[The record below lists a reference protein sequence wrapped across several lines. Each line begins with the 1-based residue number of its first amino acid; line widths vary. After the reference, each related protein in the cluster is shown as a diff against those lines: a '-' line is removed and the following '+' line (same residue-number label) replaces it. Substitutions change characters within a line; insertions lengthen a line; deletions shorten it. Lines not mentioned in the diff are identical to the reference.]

1 MTQEALTNEEWKD
14 FYQVMND
21 MILSKVGNKPTKE
34 NRFNMDQQEISS
46 LIKLQE
52 EVRQVNQAEMERRKQ
67 DPYGA
72 RKVIKEILDREMV
85 NHPDHYQGS
94 GGMEVIDIIE
104 NYDLGFSL
112 GNAIKYILRSNKK
125 GSAKQ
130 DLKKAIWYI
139 NREIS
144 NLVEEEEDCED
155 V

>member
-1 MTQEALTNEEWKD
+1 MAAQE
-14 FYQVMND
+14 
-21 MILSKVGNKPTKE
+21 NKPRE
-34 NRFNMDQQEISS
+34 S
-46 LIKLQE
+46 LDEFKAKLQKVTDWYSANKDILKMTAKE
-52 EVRQVNQAEMERRKQ
+52 RLEMDERGQ
-67 DPYGA
+67 MDIDDPYGA
-72 RKVIKEILDREMV
+72 RKVMKQILDREMV

-125 GSAKQ
+125 SNAKQ

-144 NLVEEEEDCED
+144 NLVEEDCED
-155 V
+155 L

>member
-1 MTQEALTNEEWKD
+1 MAAQE
-14 FYQVMND
+14 
-21 MILSKVGNKPTKE
+21 NKPRE
-34 NRFNMDQQEISS
+34 S
-46 LIKLQE
+46 LDEFKAKLQKVTDWYSANKDILKMTAKE
-52 EVRQVNQAEMERRKQ
+52 RLEMDERGQ
-67 DPYGA
+67 MDIDDPYGA
-72 RKVIKEILDREMV
+72 RKVAKQITEREMV

-139 NREIS
+139 NREMS
-144 NLVEEEEDCED
+144 NLVEEEDCED
-155 V
+155 L

>member
-1 MTQEALTNEEWKD
+1 MARQEINQLEEEMHQEAIARKKKAMQEMDERG
-14 FYQVMND
+14 Q
-21 MILSKVGNKPTKE
+21 LS
-34 NRFNMDQQEISS
+34 
-46 LIKLQE
+46 QE
-52 EVRQVNQAEMERRKQ
+52 EINHRLE

-72 RKVIKEILDREMV
+72 RKVMKQILDREMV

-125 GSAKQ
+125 GSANQ

-139 NREIS
+139 NREMN
-144 NLVEEEEDCED
+144 NLVEEEDCED
-155 V
+155 L

>member
-1 MTQEALTNEEWKD
+1 MAAQE
-14 FYQVMND
+14 
-21 MILSKVGNKPTKE
+21 NKPRE
-34 NRFNMDQQEISS
+34 S
-46 LIKLQE
+46 LDEFKAKLQKVTDWYSANKDILKMTAKE
-52 EVRQVNQAEMERRKQ
+52 RLEMDERGQ
-67 DPYGA
+67 MDTDDPYGA
-72 RKVIKEILDREMV
+72 RKVMKQILDREMV

-112 GNAIKYILRSNKK
+112 GNAIKYILRSNNK

-144 NLVEEEEDCED
+144 NLVEEEDCED
-155 V
+155 L

>member
-1 MTQEALTNEEWKD
+1 
-14 FYQVMND
+14 
-21 MILSKVGNKPTKE
+21 
-34 NRFNMDQQEISS
+34 MDQQGLKELLAKAKTIREANEAEI
-46 LIKLQE
+46 
-52 EVRQVNQAEMERRKQ
+52 ARRKRLGMDELGQMSREDIEHRLEGNTLQGNTLQ
-67 DPYGA
+67 DPYGV
-72 RKVIKEILDREMV
+72 RKVMKQILNREMV

-125 GSAKQ
+125 GSANQ

-144 NLVEEEEDCED
+144 NLVEGEDSED

>member
-1 MTQEALTNEEWKD
+1 MARQDINQLEE
-14 FYQVMND
+14 
-21 MILSKVGNKPTKE
+21 
-34 NRFNMDQQEISS
+34 EIH
-46 LIKLQE
+46 QA
-52 EVRQVNQAEMERRKQ
+52 NQAEIARRKKAMLEMDERGQLSQDEIEHRLQGNTLQ

-72 RKVIKEILDREMV
+72 RKVMKQILDREMV

-144 NLVEEEEDCED
+144 NLVEEEDCED
-155 V
+155 L

>member
-1 MTQEALTNEEWKD
+1 MARQDINQLEEE
-14 FYQVMND
+14 
-21 MILSKVGNKPTKE
+21 TH
-34 NRFNMDQQEISS
+34 RA
-46 LIKLQE
+46 
-52 EVRQVNQAEMERRKQ
+52 NQAEIARRKKAMLEMDERGQLSQDEIEHRLQGNTLQ

-72 RKVIKEILDREMV
+72 RKVAKQITEREMV

-125 GSAKQ
+125 GSANQ

-144 NLVEEEEDCED
+144 NLVEEEDCED
-155 V
+155 L

>member
-1 MTQEALTNEEWKD
+1 MAAQEN
-14 FYQVMND
+14 
-21 MILSKVGNKPTKE
+21 
-34 NRFNMDQQEISS
+34 
-46 LIKLQE
+46 
-52 EVRQVNQAEMERRKQ
+52 

-72 RKVIKEILDREMV
+72 RKIMKEIQQREMV

-144 NLVEEEEDCED
+144 NLVEEEDCED
-155 V
+155 L

>member
-1 MTQEALTNEEWKD
+1 MARQDINQLEEE
-14 FYQVMND
+14 MH
-21 MILSKVGNKPTKE
+21 
-34 NRFNMDQQEISS
+34 RA
-46 LIKLQE
+46 
-52 EVRQVNQAEMERRKQ
+52 NQAEIARRKKAMLEMDERGQ
-67 DPYGA
+67 MDIDDPYGA
-72 RKVIKEILDREMV
+72 RKVAKQITEREMV

-125 GSAKQ
+125 GSADQ

-144 NLVEEEEDCED
+144 NLVEGEDSED

>member
-1 MTQEALTNEEWKD
+1 MARQDINQIEE
-14 FYQVMND
+14 
-21 MILSKVGNKPTKE
+21 
-34 NRFNMDQQEISS
+34 EIH
-46 LIKLQE
+46 QA
-52 EVRQVNQAEMERRKQ
+52 NQAEMERRKQ

-72 RKVIKEILDREMV
+72 RKVMKEIHEREMV
-85 NHPDHYQGS
+85 NHPDHYQGN

-139 NREIS
+139 NREIN
-144 NLVEEEEDCED
+144 NLVEEDCED

>member
-1 MTQEALTNEEWKD
+1 MARQEINQLEEEMHQEAIARKKKAMLEMDERG
-14 FYQVMND
+14 Q
-21 MILSKVGNKPTKE
+21 LS
-34 NRFNMDQQEISS
+34 
-46 LIKLQE
+46 QE
-52 EVRQVNQAEMERRKQ
+52 EINHRLE

-72 RKVIKEILDREMV
+72 RKVMKQILDREMV

-125 GSAKQ
+125 GSANQ

-139 NREIS
+139 NREMN
-144 NLVEEEEDCED
+144 NLVEEEDCED
-155 V
+155 L

>member
-1 MTQEALTNEEWKD
+1 MAVLADEPTPGLDEFKAKLQRVTDWYSDNKD
-14 FYQVMND
+14 
-21 MILSKVGNKPTKE
+21 ILKMAAKE
-34 NRFNMDQQEISS
+34 N
-46 LIKLQE
+46 
-52 EVRQVNQAEMERRKQ
+52 

-72 RKVIKEILDREMV
+72 RKVMKEILEREMV

-139 NREIS
+139 NREIN
-144 NLVEEEEDCED
+144 NLVEEDSED

>member
-1 MTQEALTNEEWKD
+1 MDERGQ
-14 FYQVMND
+14 
-21 MILSKVGNKPTKE
+21 LS
-34 NRFNMDQQEISS
+34 
-46 LIKLQE
+46 QE
-52 EVRQVNQAEMERRKQ
+52 EINHRLK

-72 RKVIKEILDREMV
+72 RKVAKQITEREMV

-139 NREIS
+139 NREMS
-144 NLVEEEEDCED
+144 NLVEEEDCED
-155 V
+155 L